1 MTGHQSG
8 YGLGVL
14 GQRLFDWCYLSVS
27 FLSFISVCSG
37 FISVQTDPTGS
48 VLWSPATLRVTWL
61 PPNYECLS
69 SQLPT
74 LPRTS
79 PTTLRGPQS
88 VYCKSGNR
96 RWKLILLG
104 RKRDIS
110 DFIREHYKS
119 ACWARYVLPLLLS
132 VEEILNKLSS
142 RWSSL
147 LNYFSP
153 SASDSPDRL
162 SQHWIYLNP
171 SDQITLS
178 SSGLWCMENK
188 WCKWNSV
195 WHLLRREQM
204 FR

>member
-1 MTGHQSG
+1 METN
-8 YGLGVL
+8 
-14 GQRLFDWCYLSVS
+14 F
-27 FLSFISVCSG
+27 
-37 FISVQTDPTGS
+37 T
-48 VLWSPATLRVTWL
+48 
-61 PPNYECLS
+61 
-69 SQLPT
+69 
-74 LPRTS
+74 
-79 PTTLRGPQS
+79 
-88 VYCKSGNR
+88 
-96 RWKLILLG
+96 
-104 RKRDIS
+104 RKTRQKESERDISS

-171 SDQITLS
+171 SDQITLGQLGWCPTRAS

-204 FR
+204 FRYRGTPTEVASLWSVKIPFLYPTINPPHFYHKHTNYPAIASTRDPDTIW